1 MITPLTH
8 LTNLS
13 IRECVFPKLAVVTAL
28 FKSGDPSLISNY
40 RPISMLPVMFL
51 EKVVAEQLIN
61 YLESNNLLHQHQFG
75 FRPQHSTETA
85 ICYFLEKARHSLEQC
100 LLT

>member
-1 MITPLTH
+1 M
-8 LTNLS
+8 
-13 IRECVFPKLAVVTAL
+13 
-28 FKSGDPSLISNY
+28 ISNY
-40 RPISMLPVMFL
+40 RPISILPVMSKFL

-85 ICYFLEKARHSLEQC
+85 VCHFLEKARSSLDQGHAMGAVFIDKKKS
-100 LLT
+100 L